1 VSDSGLL
8 LVADVHG
15 LAGSR
20 AELRALL
27 AELASGAAGEQG
39 CMSFRVLGSDQ
50 QGEFVLLCTWADES
64 AMRAHY
70 QTPHYRR
77 YREQV
82 TELLARPS
90 DVTVHRLAGSTH
102 VLDPDPPDPGQLD

>member
-1 VSDSGLL
+1 VSEPGLL

-15 LAGSR
+15 LGGSR

-39 CMSFRVLGSDQ
+39 CVSFRVLDSDG
-50 QGEFVLLCTWADES
+50 QGEFVLLCTWADEG

-82 TELLARPS
+82 TGLLARPS
-90 DVTVHRLAGSTH
+90 DVTVHRLAETIH
-102 VLDPDPPDPGQLD
+102 ALDPDPPDPGQVD